1 MTESQVQLRTQLQA
15 ELGSIFKET
24 SEFVN
29 TEDFKNLDGLS
40 KDLLIT
46 ELNSVQTLYGILS
59 IRLGLHQLTSQ
70 VEMNTDKSKPES
82 DEKTTTKE
90 E

>member
-15 ELGSIFKET
+15 ELGSIFKEA

-29 TEDFKNLDGLS
+29 TDDFKNLDGLS

-70 VEMNTDKSKPES
+70 AEMNTDKSKPES